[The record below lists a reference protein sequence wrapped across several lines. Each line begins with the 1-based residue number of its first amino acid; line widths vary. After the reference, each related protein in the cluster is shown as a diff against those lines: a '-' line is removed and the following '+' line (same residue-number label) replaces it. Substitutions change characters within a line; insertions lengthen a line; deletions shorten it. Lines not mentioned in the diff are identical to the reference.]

1 MKTYPKVSI
10 CITVYNKEKY
20 IAQSIES
27 AISQDYKNIEIVIH
41 DNASTD
47 GSADV
52 IKKYLS
58 DNRIKFYR
66 DEINSGMYYSFKT
79 ALDKATGEW
88 VIFLN
93 SDDYWIDK
101 TFISQ
106 AVNMVCKF
114 GDIVAVCGGYKIIYE
129 NEANKIWDLSDNT
142 EGVVEGAELFLRGY
156 EFWAPIAFEAMLIK
170 TSILKDIDMTGSM
183 TLAFDLDTF
192 WKLCL
197 RGNMYILRKP
207 FLMFRAHESNSSGYD
222 SINEFMNKI
231 IYDATVPIISYNI
244 ALKNNLIN
252 KNILDKWLTKNII
265 TLILGKWEWDKL
277 DILNVGYENA
287 LIEKGLSTNLFGL
300 SHLFKRLREV
310 NILEKKINY
319 YSDELAIE
327 DIGKIDKK
335 TTASI
340 KQYIKSDYTGEDIN
354 YNLILKN
361 NAELKN
367 KLMKII
373 KNDFELV
380 GGFIYNINIKEG
392 LIKTGVDK
400 ESVRDFF
407 DIFIYSKIYIFLPD
421 EYGSQNFING
431 GIGLIDQINGHRLD
445 VYKIYDK
452 NIDIFCKGMA
462 ITEKNKTTADK
473 IFIGLVQNN
482 QIKYFIETK
491 IYEKTDVIK
500 TLDLSLNENYCY
512 YFVIPA
518 DSILSGE
525 YDIVT
530 IVMRDRN
537 ALISDNRKKIIF

>member
-47 GSADV
+47 GSVDV

-106 AVNMVCKF
+106 AVNRASKF

-129 NEANKIWDLSDNT
+129 NEANRICDLSDNT
-142 EGVVEGAELFLRGY
+142 EGVVEGNELFLRGY
-156 EFWAPIAFEAMLIK
+156 EFWGPIAFEAMLIK

-207 FLMFRAHESNSSGYD
+207 FLMFRSHESNSSGYD

-244 ALKNNLIN
+244 ALKDNLIN
-252 KNILDKWLTKNII
+252 KNILDKWLIKNII
-265 TLILGKWEWDKL
+265 ILILGKWGWDKL
-277 DILNVGYENA
+277 DILNVA
-287 LIEKGLSTNLFGL
+287 FEKVLVKKGFSKDLYSLKNIFE
-300 SHLFKRLREV
+300 RL
-310 NILEKKINY
+310 KKINIIEKEIN
-319 YSDELAIE
+319 YSYEIDEDDIE
-327 DIGKIDKK
+327 KIDKRTSFLLK
-335 TTASI
+335 KYFQNDFVA
-340 KQYIKSDYTGEDIN
+340 EDID
-354 YNLILKN
+354 YESALEKN
-361 NAELKN
+361 KELKN

-380 GGFIYNINIKEG
+380 GGFIYDVNIREG
-392 LIKTGVDK
+392 LTKIGVDK
-400 ESVRDFF
+400 ENVRDFF

-421 EYGSQNFING
+421 EYRFQNFINR
-431 GIGLIDQINGHRLD
+431 GIGLIDQINGNKLD

-491 IYEKTDVIK
+491 IYGRTEVVNAS
-500 TLDLSLNENYCY
+500 DLSLNESYFY
-512 YFVIPA
+512 YFIIPA
-518 DSILSGE
+518 DIILSGE

-530 IVMRDRN
+530 IVMRDGN

>member
-47 GSADV
+47 GSVDV

-88 VIFLN
+88 VTFLN

-106 AVNMVCKF
+106 VVNRACKF

-129 NEANKIWDLSDNT
+129 NEANRIWDLSDNT
-142 EGVVEGAELFLRGY
+142 EEVVEGTELFLRGY

-170 TSILKDIDMTGSM
+170 TSILKDIDMTASM

-207 FLMFRAHESNSSGYD
+207 FLMFRSHESNSSGYD

-244 ALKNNLIN
+244 ALKDNLIN
-252 KNILDKWLTKNII
+252 KNILDKWLIKNII
-265 TLILGKWEWDKL
+265 TLILGKWGWDKL
-277 DILNVGYENA
+277 DILNVAFEKV
-287 LIEKGLSTNLFGL
+287 LVEKGFSKDLFSL
-300 SHLFKRLREV
+300 KNIFERLKKI
-310 NILEKKINY
+310 NIIEKKINY
-319 YSDELAIE
+319 SYEIDENDIE
-327 DIGKIDKK
+327 KIDKRTSSLLK
-335 TTASI
+335 
-340 KQYIKSDYTGEDIN
+340 KYIQNDFVAEDID
-354 YNLILKN
+354 YESALKKN
-361 NAELKN
+361 KELKN

-380 GGFIYNINIKEG
+380 GGFIYNVNIKEG
-392 LIKTGVDK
+392 LTKIGVDK
-400 ESVRDFF
+400 ENVRDFF

-421 EYGSQNFING
+421 EYGFQNFINE
-431 GIGLIDQINGHRLD
+431 GIGLIDQINGNKLD

-462 ITEKNKTTADK
+462 ITEKNKATADK

-491 IYEKTDVIK
+491 IYGRTEVVNA
-500 TLDLSLNENYCY
+500 LDLSLNESYFY

-518 DSILSGE
+518 DIILSGE

>member
-47 GSADV
+47 GSVDV

-88 VIFLN
+88 VTFLN

-106 AVNMVCKF
+106 VVNRACKF

-129 NEANKIWDLSDNT
+129 NEANRIWDLSDNT
-142 EGVVEGAELFLRGY
+142 EEVVEGTELFLRGY

-170 TSILKDIDMTGSM
+170 TSILKDIDMTASM

-207 FLMFRAHESNSSGYD
+207 FLMFRSHESNSSGYD

-244 ALKNNLIN
+244 ALKDNLIN
-252 KNILDKWLTKNII
+252 KNILDKWLIKNII
-265 TLILGKWEWDKL
+265 TLILGKWGWDKL
-277 DILNVGYENA
+277 DILNVAFEKV
-287 LIEKGLSTNLFGL
+287 LVEKGFSKDLFSL
-300 SHLFKRLREV
+300 KNIFERLKKI
-310 NILEKKINY
+310 NIIEKKINY
-319 YSDELAIE
+319 SYEIDENDIE
-327 DIGKIDKK
+327 KIDKRTSSLLK
-335 TTASI
+335 
-340 KQYIKSDYTGEDIN
+340 KYIQNDFVAEDID
-354 YNLILKN
+354 YESALKKN
-361 NAELKN
+361 KELKN

-380 GGFIYNINIKEG
+380 GGFIYNVNIKEG
-392 LIKTGVDK
+392 LTKIGVDK
-400 ESVRDFF
+400 ENVRDFF

-421 EYGSQNFING
+421 EYGFQNFING
-431 GIGLIDQINGHRLD
+431 GIGLIDQINGNKLD

-462 ITEKNKTTADK
+462 ITEKNKATADK

-491 IYEKTDVIK
+491 IYGRTEVVNA
-500 TLDLSLNENYCY
+500 LDLSLNESYFY

-518 DSILSGE
+518 DIILSGE

>member
-47 GSADV
+47 GSVDV

-88 VIFLN
+88 VTFLN

-106 AVNMVCKF
+106 VVNRACKF

-129 NEANKIWDLSDNT
+129 NEANRIWDLSDNT
-142 EGVVEGAELFLRGY
+142 EEVVEGTELFLRGY

-170 TSILKDIDMTGSM
+170 TSILKDIDMTASM

-207 FLMFRAHESNSSGYD
+207 FLMFRSHESNSSGYD

-244 ALKNNLIN
+244 ALKDNLIN
-252 KNILDKWLTKNII
+252 KNILNKWLTKNII
-265 TLILGKWEWDKL
+265 TLILGKWGWDKL
-277 DILNVGYENA
+277 DILNVAFEKV
-287 LIEKGLSTNLFGL
+287 LVEKGFSKDLFSL
-300 SHLFKRLREV
+300 KNIFERLKKI
-310 NILEKKINY
+310 NIIEKKINY
-319 YSDELAIE
+319 SYEIDENDIE
-327 DIGKIDKK
+327 KIDKRTSSLLK
-335 TTASI
+335 
-340 KQYIKSDYTGEDIN
+340 KYIQNDFVAEDID
-354 YNLILKN
+354 YESALEKN
-361 NAELKN
+361 KELKN

-380 GGFIYNINIKEG
+380 GGFIYNVNIKEG
-392 LIKTGVDK
+392 LTKIGVDK
-400 ESVRDFF
+400 ENVRDFF

-421 EYGSQNFING
+421 EYGFQNFINE
-431 GIGLIDQINGHRLD
+431 GIGLIDQINGNKLD
-445 VYKIYDK
+445 VYKIYNK

-491 IYEKTDVIK
+491 IYGRTEVVNA
-500 TLDLSLNENYCY
+500 LDLSLNESYFY

-518 DSILSGE
+518 DIILSGE

>member
-47 GSADV
+47 GSVDV

-88 VIFLN
+88 VTFLN

-106 AVNMVCKF
+106 VVNRACKF

-129 NEANKIWDLSDNT
+129 NEANRIWDLSDNT
-142 EGVVEGAELFLRGY
+142 EEVVEGTELFLRGY

-170 TSILKDIDMTGSM
+170 TSILKDIDMTASM

-207 FLMFRAHESNSSGYD
+207 FLMFRSHESNSSGYD

-244 ALKNNLIN
+244 ALKDNLIN

-265 TLILGKWEWDKL
+265 TLILGKWGWDKL
-277 DILNVGYENA
+277 DILNVAFEKV
-287 LIEKGLSTNLFGL
+287 LVEKGFSKDLYSLKNIFE
-300 SHLFKRLREV
+300 RL
-310 NILEKKINY
+310 KKINIIEKEIN
-319 YSDELAIE
+319 YSYEIDEDDIE
-327 DIGKIDKK
+327 KIDKRTSFLLK
-335 TTASI
+335 KYFQNDFVA
-340 KQYIKSDYTGEDIN
+340 EDID
-354 YNLILKN
+354 YESALEKN
-361 NAELKN
+361 KELKN

-380 GGFIYNINIKEG
+380 GGFIYDVNIREA

-400 ESVRDFF
+400 ESLRNFF

-421 EYGSQNFING
+421 EYRFQNFINR
-431 GIGLIDQINGHRLD
+431 GIGLIDQINGNKLD

-491 IYEKTDVIK
+491 IYGRTEVVNAS
-500 TLDLSLNENYCY
+500 DLSLNESYFY

-518 DSILSGE
+518 DIILSGE

-530 IVMRDRN
+530 IVMRDGN
-537 ALISDNRKKIIF
+537 ALISDNIKKIIF

>member
-47 GSADV
+47 GSVDV

-88 VIFLN
+88 VTFLN

-106 AVNMVCKF
+106 VVNRACKF

-129 NEANKIWDLSDNT
+129 NEANRIWDLSDNT
-142 EGVVEGAELFLRGY
+142 EEVVEGTELFLRGY

-170 TSILKDIDMTGSM
+170 TSILKDIDMTASM

-207 FLMFRAHESNSSGYD
+207 FLMFRSHESNSSGYD

-244 ALKNNLIN
+244 ALKDNLIN
-252 KNILDKWLTKNII
+252 KNILNKWLTKNII
-265 TLILGKWEWDKL
+265 TLILGKWGWDKL
-277 DILNVGYENA
+277 DILNVAFEKV
-287 LIEKGLSTNLFGL
+287 LVEKGFSKDLFSL
-300 SHLFKRLREV
+300 KNIFERLKKI
-310 NILEKKINY
+310 NIIEKKINY
-319 YSDELAIE
+319 SYEIDENDIE
-327 DIGKIDKK
+327 KIDKRTSSLLK
-335 TTASI
+335 
-340 KQYIKSDYTGEDIN
+340 KYIQNDFVAEDID
-354 YNLILKN
+354 YESALEKN
-361 NAELKN
+361 KELKN

-380 GGFIYNINIKEG
+380 GGFIYNVNIKEG
-392 LIKTGVDK
+392 LTKIGVDK
-400 ESVRDFF
+400 ENVRDFF

-421 EYGSQNFING
+421 EYGFQNFINE
-431 GIGLIDQINGHRLD
+431 GIGLIDQINGNKLD

-491 IYEKTDVIK
+491 IYGRTEVVNA
-500 TLDLSLNENYCY
+500 LDLSLNESYFY

-518 DSILSGE
+518 YIILSGE

>member
-41 DNASTD
+41 DNASID

-52 IKKYLS
+52 IKKYLA

-106 AVNMVCKF
+106 AVNRASKF

-129 NEANKIWDLSDNT
+129 NEANRIWDLSDNT
-142 EGVVEGAELFLRGY
+142 EEVVEGTELFLRGY

-170 TSILKDIDMTGSM
+170 TSILKDIDMTASM

-207 FLMFRAHESNSSGYD
+207 FLMFRSHESNSSGYD

-244 ALKNNLIN
+244 ALKDNLIN

-265 TLILGKWEWDKL
+265 TLILGKWGWDKL
-277 DILNVGYENA
+277 DILNVAFEKV
-287 LIEKGLSTNLFGL
+287 LVEKGFSKDLYSLKNIFE
-300 SHLFKRLREV
+300 RL
-310 NILEKKINY
+310 KKINIIEKEIN
-319 YSDELAIE
+319 YSYEIDEDDIE
-327 DIGKIDKK
+327 KIDKRTSFLLK
-335 TTASI
+335 KYFQNDFVA
-340 KQYIKSDYTGEDIN
+340 EDID
-354 YNLILKN
+354 YESALEKN
-361 NAELKN
+361 KELKN

-380 GGFIYNINIKEG
+380 GGFIYDVNIREA

-400 ESVRDFF
+400 ESLRNFF

-421 EYGSQNFING
+421 EYGFQNFINE
-431 GIGLIDQINGHRLD
+431 GIGLIDQINGNKLD

-491 IYEKTDVIK
+491 IYGRTEVVNA
-500 TLDLSLNENYCY
+500 LDLSLNESYFY

-518 DSILSGE
+518 DIILSGE

-530 IVMRDRN
+530 IVMRDGN
-537 ALISDNRKKIIF
+537 ALISDNIKKIIF

>member
-47 GSADV
+47 GSVDV

-88 VIFLN
+88 VTFLN

-106 AVNMVCKF
+106 VVNRACKF

-129 NEANKIWDLSDNT
+129 NEANRIWDLSDNT
-142 EGVVEGAELFLRGY
+142 EEVVEGTELFLRGY

-170 TSILKDIDMTGSM
+170 TSILKDIDMTASM

-207 FLMFRAHESNSSGYD
+207 FLMFRSHESNSSGYD

-244 ALKNNLIN
+244 ALKDNLIN
-252 KNILDKWLTKNII
+252 KNILNKWLTKNII
-265 TLILGKWEWDKL
+265 TLILGKWGWDKL
-277 DILNVGYENA
+277 DILNVAFEKV
-287 LIEKGLSTNLFGL
+287 LVEKGFSKDLFSL
-300 SHLFKRLREV
+300 KNIFERLKKI
-310 NILEKKINY
+310 NIIEKKINY
-319 YSDELAIE
+319 SYEIDENDIE
-327 DIGKIDKK
+327 KIDKRTSSLLK
-335 TTASI
+335 
-340 KQYIKSDYTGEDIN
+340 KYIQNDFVAEDID
-354 YNLILKN
+354 YESALEKN
-361 NAELKN
+361 KELKN

-380 GGFIYNINIKEG
+380 GGFIYNVNIKEG
-392 LIKTGVDK
+392 LTKIGVDK
-400 ESVRDFF
+400 ENVRDFF

-421 EYGSQNFING
+421 EYGFQNFINE
-431 GIGLIDQINGHRLD
+431 GIGLIDQINGNKLD

-491 IYEKTDVIK
+491 IYGRTEVVNA
-500 TLDLSLNENYCY
+500 LDLSLNESYFY

-518 DSILSGE
+518 DIILSGE

>member
-47 GSADV
+47 GSVDV

-106 AVNMVCKF
+106 AVNRASKF

-129 NEANKIWDLSDNT
+129 NEANRIWDLSDNT
-142 EGVVEGAELFLRGY
+142 EEVVEGTELFLRGY

-170 TSILKDIDMTGSM
+170 TSILKDIDMTASM

-207 FLMFRAHESNSSGYD
+207 FLMFRSHESNSSGYD

-244 ALKNNLIN
+244 ALKDNLIN
-252 KNILDKWLTKNII
+252 KNILNKWLTKNII
-265 TLILGKWEWDKL
+265 TLILGKWGWDKL
-277 DILNVGYENA
+277 DILNVAFEKV
-287 LIEKGLSTNLFGL
+287 LVEKGFSKDLFSL
-300 SHLFKRLREV
+300 KNIFERLKKI
-310 NILEKKINY
+310 NIIEKKINY
-319 YSDELAIE
+319 SYEIDENDIE
-327 DIGKIDKK
+327 KIDKRTSSLLK
-335 TTASI
+335 
-340 KQYIKSDYTGEDIN
+340 KYIQNDFVAEDID
-354 YNLILKN
+354 YESALEKN
-361 NAELKN
+361 KELKN

-380 GGFIYNINIKEG
+380 GGFIYNVNIKEG
-392 LIKTGVDK
+392 LTKIGVDK
-400 ESVRDFF
+400 ENVRDFF

-421 EYGSQNFING
+421 EYGFQNFINE
-431 GIGLIDQINGHRLD
+431 GIGLIDQINGNKLD
-445 VYKIYDK
+445 VYKIYNK

-491 IYEKTDVIK
+491 IYGRTEVVNA
-500 TLDLSLNENYCY
+500 LDLSLNESYFY

-518 DSILSGE
+518 DIILSGE

>member
-47 GSADV
+47 GSVDV

-88 VIFLN
+88 VTFLN

-106 AVNMVCKF
+106 AVNRASKF

-129 NEANKIWDLSDNT
+129 NEANRIWDLSDNT
-142 EGVVEGAELFLRGY
+142 EEVVEGTELFLRGY

-170 TSILKDIDMTGSM
+170 TSILKDIDMTASM

-207 FLMFRAHESNSSGYD
+207 FLMFRSHESNSSGYD

-244 ALKNNLIN
+244 ALKDNLIN
-252 KNILDKWLTKNII
+252 KNILDKWLIKNII
-265 TLILGKWEWDKL
+265 TLILGKWGWDKL
-277 DILNVGYENA
+277 DILNVAFEKV
-287 LIEKGLSTNLFGL
+287 LVEKGFSKDLFSL
-300 SHLFKRLREV
+300 KNIFERLKKI
-310 NILEKKINY
+310 NIIEKKINY
-319 YSDELAIE
+319 SYEIDENDIE
-327 DIGKIDKK
+327 KIDKRTSSLLK
-335 TTASI
+335 
-340 KQYIKSDYTGEDIN
+340 KYIQNDFVAEDID
-354 YNLILKN
+354 YESALEKN
-361 NAELKN
+361 KELKN

-380 GGFIYNINIKEG
+380 GGFIYNVNIKEG
-392 LIKTGVDK
+392 LTKIGVDK
-400 ESVRDFF
+400 ENVRDFF

-421 EYGSQNFING
+421 EYGFQNFINE
-431 GIGLIDQINGHRLD
+431 GIGLIDQINGNKLD
-445 VYKIYDK
+445 VYKIYNK

-462 ITEKNKTTADK
+462 ITEKNKATADK

-491 IYEKTDVIK
+491 IYGRTEVVNA
-500 TLDLSLNENYCY
+500 LDLSLNESYFY

-518 DSILSGE
+518 DIILSGE

>member
-41 DNASTD
+41 DNASID

-52 IKKYLS
+52 IKKYLA

-106 AVNMVCKF
+106 AVNRASKF

-129 NEANKIWDLSDNT
+129 NEANRIWDLSDNT
-142 EGVVEGAELFLRGY
+142 EEVVEGTELFLRGY

-170 TSILKDIDMTGSM
+170 TSILKDIDMTASM

-207 FLMFRAHESNSSGYD
+207 FLMFRSHESNSSGYD

-244 ALKNNLIN
+244 ALKDNLIN

-265 TLILGKWEWDKL
+265 TLILGKWGWDKL
-277 DILNVGYENA
+277 DILNVAFEKV
-287 LIEKGLSTNLFGL
+287 LVEKGFSKDLYSLKNIFE
-300 SHLFKRLREV
+300 RL
-310 NILEKKINY
+310 KKINIIEKEIN
-319 YSDELAIE
+319 YSYEIDEDDIE
-327 DIGKIDKK
+327 KIDKRTSFLLK
-335 TTASI
+335 KYFQNDFVA
-340 KQYIKSDYTGEDIN
+340 EDID
-354 YNLILKN
+354 YESALEKN
-361 NAELKN
+361 KELKN

-380 GGFIYNINIKEG
+380 GGFIYDVNIREA

-400 ESVRDFF
+400 ESLRNFF

-421 EYGSQNFING
+421 EYRFQNFINR
-431 GIGLIDQINGHRLD
+431 GIGLIDQINGNKLD

-491 IYEKTDVIK
+491 IYGRTEVVNAS
-500 TLDLSLNENYCY
+500 DLSLNESYFY

-518 DSILSGE
+518 DIILSGE

-530 IVMRDRN
+530 IVMRDGN
-537 ALISDNRKKIIF
+537 ALISDNIKKIIF